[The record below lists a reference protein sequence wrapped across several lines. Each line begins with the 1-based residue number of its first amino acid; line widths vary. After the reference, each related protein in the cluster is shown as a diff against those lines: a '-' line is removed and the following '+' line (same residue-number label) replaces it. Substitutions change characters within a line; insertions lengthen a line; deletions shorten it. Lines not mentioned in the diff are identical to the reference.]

1 MRQYFEQSDDDAE
14 YDAGSAEDGK
24 GADGRIDVQQAIDVR
39 FAGELRALRGAG
51 DEDRFSD
58 LGESALPAGF
68 QRFVFEHGRVTSAPR
83 LWQTM
88 SGGCMFGGS
97 AASISRA

>member
-68 QRFVFEHGRVTSAPR
+68 QRFVFEHGSRHKRAAAVGDDVPR
-83 LWQTM
+83 LHFW
-88 SGGCMFGGS
+88 GERG
-97 AASISRA
+97 